1 MFCEKNTETNM
12 DKNIANYFNSLK
24 YNSKKLLQ
32 KVCIIIQKIYKNII
46 IFTNKI
52 KAASIKAAKRA
63 IKDKEKFIN
72 YKVLIGKKYFSK
84 NLSPN
89 FLKNKKTS
97 GLPAFFWYIS
107 ALAVAVFLII
117 SSFTAIIVDVFVE
130 NKHLKENISALN
142 KVNEKQRDLLLQKN
156 NEIKVL
162 KQKESEIDSKVQ
174 EFVDRYKALTESII
188 QGGLIDAPV
197 SRSGDSL
204 ESSRSSLLEE
214 LNQLK
219 SIING
224 INDLS
229 GTQDNTKTNIE
240 NELSE
245 AEQKFYSY
253 LETIPTLWPVRG
265 KITSYFGDREHPIW
279 NTTRLHQGID
289 ISAGY
294 GHDIVAAGDGEVV
307 LSSYYNQYG
316 YTIIID
322 HGGGIS
328 TLYAH
333 CSSLIAANGQ
343 TVKKGEVIAKVGST
357 GLSTGNHLHF
367 EVRVNGVPV
376 DPLNFLSQ

>member
-1 MFCEKNTETNM
+1 MYNNT
-12 DKNIANYFNSLK
+12 
-24 YNSKKLLQ
+24 
-32 KVCIIIQKIYKNII
+32 KIYKNII

-130 NKHLKENISALN
+130 NKHLKENIRALN